1 MMSGCL
7 QPFLAAIRQGH
18 IDVLGR
24 ELLTRKRSHDGSP
37 FAGNRSPPAVAEH
50 VVAHHLR
57 KRKPVQAPSGAE
69 YLESSLIGED
79 EPALTVNNEQ
89 GHAYVVEN
97 GM

>member
-7 QPFLAAIRQGH
+7 QPFSAAIRQGH

-37 FAGNRSPPAVAEH
+37 FQGNRSPLAVAEH

-57 KRKPVQAPSGAE
+57 KRKPVHAPSGAE
-69 YLESSLIGED
+69 HLESSLISED
-79 EPALTVNNEQ
+79 EPALTVNDEQ
-89 GHAYVVEN
+89 GHAHAVKD